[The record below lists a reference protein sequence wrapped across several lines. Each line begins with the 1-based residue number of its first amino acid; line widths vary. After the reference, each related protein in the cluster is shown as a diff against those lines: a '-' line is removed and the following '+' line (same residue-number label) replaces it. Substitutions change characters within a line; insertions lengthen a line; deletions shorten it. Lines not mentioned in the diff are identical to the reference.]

1 MRILGILAI
10 LCTAGTGAF
19 AQGAIV
25 ETYDQ
30 LSKAPAFVMSRGT
43 LPGSADISSSLPKP
57 RSQAGTATCVSW
69 AVTYAA
75 GSQALRRAGRAD
87 MILSP
92 SYTYNQLTGD
102 VTCQTT
108 TSISKTLDLLKE
120 KGGLPISEFAFD
132 AGWCGR
138 VPTQAELQRSA
149 NYKIKGWK
157 RINAKSLDLVKA
169 ALNQNIAVIF
179 AMRPG
184 QKFFAM
190 RGDAIYKDAE
200 EPGRGHAMVLVGYDD
215 AKQAF
220 RVQNSVG
227 STWGNEGYGWISYE
241 IWSQQVDVG
250 FIID

>member
-1 MRILGILAI
+1 M
-10 LCTAGTGAF
+10 
-19 AQGAIV
+19 
-25 ETYDQ
+25 
-30 LSKAPAFVMSRGT
+30 
-43 LPGSADISSSLPKP
+43 
-57 RSQAGTATCVSW
+57 
-69 AVTYAA
+69 
-75 GSQALRRAGRAD
+75 
-87 MILSP
+87 
-92 SYTYNQLTGD
+92 
-102 VTCQTT
+102 
-108 TSISKTLDLLKE
+108 
-120 KGGLPISEFAFD
+120 FD

-184 QKFFAM
+184 PKFFAM
-190 RGDAIYKDAE
+190 RGDVIYKDAE

-227 STWGNEGYGWISYE
+227 SNWGNEGYGWISYE
-241 IWSQQVDVG
+241 IWSQQVDIG
-250 FIID
+250 FVID